1 MIRPALIIIVL
12 NIIDLASNVIH
23 SLLGTIMIRASVCIF
38 YSFLLANN
46 CLWIF
51 VPTKAQHNSLL
62 IRVFNGD
69 DYIISV
75 ISPFFLKK
83 VLNYLKERKVL
94 RKVFFLRFDELPL
107 P

>member
-51 VPTKAQHNSLL
+51 VPTKGQHNSLL

-75 ISPFFLKK
+75 ISPFFFVEGLK
-83 VLNYLKERKVL
+83 LFER
-94 RKVFFLRFDELPL
+94 EESIT
-107 P
+107 

>member
-51 VPTKAQHNSLL
+51 VPTKGQHNSLL

-75 ISPFFLKK
+75 ISPFFFEEGLK
-83 VLNYLKERKVL
+83 LFER
-94 RKVFFLRFDELPL
+94 EESIT
-107 P
+107 